1 MRNTRTPE
9 EWHALFDEQQRSG
22 LNKTQFCHQHGITR
36 SAFSNARHRLSVSSK
51 PAGTFVPALLS
62 GSVTDT
68 PAPSGTLP
76 DNTPALRETV
86 SSAHQAARQLALIL
100 PGATLSLPVDIS
112 PHWLATLLREMA
124 S

>member
-1 MRNTRTPE
+1 MRNIRTPE

-51 PAGTFVPALLS
+51 SARSFVPALPP
-62 GSVTDT
+62 GAFTDT
-68 PAPSGTLP
+68 LVPSASLSNDKP
-76 DNTPALRETV
+76 VPRETV
-86 SSAHQAARQLALIL
+86 SSVPQASRQLALIL
-100 PGATLSLPVDIS
+100 PGATLSLPVDFS